1 MVATGLSAAT
11 GHRHGTSA
19 TAERPRVVIVGA
31 GFGGLSA
38 AKALRRCAAA
48 VTVIDRRNYH
58 LFQPLLYQV
67 ATAGLSP
74 ADIAAPIRGI
84 VRDQANTEVQLGH
97 VTGIDTAARRVIVE
111 DRHIPYD
118 FLILAT
124 GARHAYSDADWETF
138 APGLKKIE
146 YATAIR
152 AKILML
158 FERAEVSEDEAE
170 RRRLLTF
177 VVVGGGPTGVELA
190 GAIAELAKRVMARD
204 FRRIDPRT
212 ARIALLQSAPRVLE
226 VYSERL
232 SEIARASLERL
243 GVEVHTD
250 ALVERVDA
258 AGAVLSGRRIEAR
271 TA

>member
-152 AKILML
+152 AKILMS

-177 VVVGGGPTGVELA
+177 VVVGGGPTGSSLPAPSPNSPNASWHGISA
-190 GAIAELAKRVMARD
+190 GSIPVPPGSRYCSRHRASWRSI
-204 FRRIDPRT
+204 P
-212 ARIALLQSAPRVLE
+212 SACP
-226 VYSERL
+226 
-232 SEIARASLERL
+232 EIARASLERL